1 MAFPCVTCVTIEGI
15 ADTFICV
22 IAQALG
28 EETDLLKGVDSEIR
42 AELQATKD
50 ELGAVGQ
57 TVREMKPAPST
68 PTEAGGMF
76 SVTFTPSASTTTE
89 DRPDSS
95 HLGAIS
101 LLCS

>member
-1 MAFPCVTCVTIEGI
+1 MVVPRLAESNLGFGVGSGLQALSQSPHSVASPCVTIEGI

-57 TVREMKPAPST
+57 TVRTHNPPLISALH
-68 PTEAGGMF
+68 GG
-76 SVTFTPSASTTTE
+76 
-89 DRPDSS
+89 
-95 HLGAIS
+95 
-101 LLCS
+101 C